1 MEVSAANHGA
11 VARSDAIASGAAG
24 KEEELERAVA
34 AVSVCNGGKR
44 QKRRDRIVIGLGVLS
59 PGAGAG
65 SAMPETPAPSPE
77 APADDGSRG
86 EEGNI
91 DLIFALYERDER
103 IAERLERKISRLEK
117 RMDAIGKR
125 GRSCCPG
132 DRLKSWKRS
141 RSFSSRT

>member
-11 VARSDAIASGAAG
+11 VARPDAVASGAAG
-24 KEEELERAVA
+24 TGEELERTAA
-34 AVSVCNGGKR
+34 AVPVCNGGKR
-44 QKRRDRIVIGLGVLS
+44 RERIVIGLGVLS

-65 SAMPETPAPSPE
+65 SAMPEIPAPSPM
-77 APADDGSRG
+77 APADGGSRV
-86 EEGNI
+86 EEGSI

-125 GRSCCPG
+125 GRS
-132 DRLKSWKRS
+132 
-141 RSFSSRT
+141 

>member
-24 KEEELERAVA
+24 TGEELERAAA
-34 AVSVCNGGKR
+34 AVPVCNGG
-44 QKRRDRIVIGLGVLS
+44 KRRDRIVIGLGVLS
-59 PGAGAG
+59 PGTGAG
-65 SAMPETPAPSPE
+65 PVPAEPPAQSPE
-77 APADDGSRG
+77 APVVDGSRE
-86 EEGNI
+86 EEGCI

-125 GRSCCPG
+125 GRS
-132 DRLKSWKRS
+132 
-141 RSFSSRT
+141 

>member
-24 KEEELERAVA
+24 TGEELERAAA
-34 AVSVCNGGKR
+34 AVPACTGG
-44 QKRRDRIVIGLGVLS
+44 KRRDRIVIGLGVLS

-65 SAMPETPAPSPE
+65 SAMPETPAQSPE
-77 APADDGSRG
+77 APVVDGSRG
-86 EEGNI
+86 EEGSI

-125 GRSCCPG
+125 GRS
-132 DRLKSWKRS
+132 
-141 RSFSSRT
+141 

>member
-24 KEEELERAVA
+24 KREEPERAA
-34 AVSVCNGGKR
+34 AVPAYNGG
-44 QKRRDRIVIGLGVLS
+44 KRRDRIVIGLGVLS

-65 SAMPETPAPSPE
+65 SAMPEIPAQSPE
-77 APADDGSRG
+77 APADDGSRE

-125 GRSCCPG
+125 GRS
-132 DRLKSWKRS
+132 
-141 RSFSSRT
+141 

>member
-11 VARSDAIASGAAG
+11 AARSDAIASGAAG
-24 KEEELERAVA
+24 TGEELERAA
-34 AVSVCNGGKR
+34 ATVPVCNGG
-44 QKRRDRIVIGLGVLS
+44 KRRDRIVIGLGVLS

-65 SAMPETPAPSPE
+65 SAMPEIPTQSPE
-77 APADDGSRG
+77 APADGGSRE
-86 EEGNI
+86 EEGSI

-125 GRSCCPG
+125 GRS
-132 DRLKSWKRS
+132 
-141 RSFSSRT
+141 

>member
-1 MEVSAANHGA
+1 MEVSAANHGD

-24 KEEELERAVA
+24 TRVEHKGEAA
-34 AVSVCNGGKR
+34 AVPACSRGKSP
-44 QKRRDRIVIGLGVLS
+44 KRRDRIVIGLGVLS

-65 SAMPETPAPSPE
+65 SALPETPAQSPE
-77 APADDGSRG
+77 APADDMSRV
-86 EEGNI
+86 EEGSI

-125 GRSCCPG
+125 GRS
-132 DRLKSWKRS
+132 
-141 RSFSSRT
+141 

>member
-11 VARSDAIASGAAG
+11 VARPDAIASGAAG
-24 KEEELERAVA
+24 KREEPERAA
-34 AVSVCNGGKR
+34 AVPAYNGG
-44 QKRRDRIVIGLGVLS
+44 KRRDRIVIGLGVLS

-65 SAMPETPAPSPE
+65 SAMPEIPAQSPE
-77 APADDGSRG
+77 APADDGSR
-86 EEGNI
+86 EEGCI

-125 GRSCCPG
+125 GRS
-132 DRLKSWKRS
+132 
-141 RSFSSRT
+141 

>member
-11 VARSDAIASGAAG
+11 VARSDVIASGAAG
-24 KEEELERAVA
+24 TGEELERAA
-34 AVSVCNGGKR
+34 ASLPVCSRGKSP
-44 QKRRDRIVIGLGVLS
+44 KRRDRIVIGLGVLS

-65 SAMPETPAPSPE
+65 SAMPETPAQVPV
-77 APADDGSRG
+77 APADDGSRV
-86 EEGNI
+86 EEGSI

-125 GRSCCPG
+125 GRS
-132 DRLKSWKRS
+132 
-141 RSFSSRT
+141 